1 MQRDMSKD
9 MTGAAGAE
17 LEADDEFGIGEAI
30 IYGLA
35 LLFMVFWI
43 VFILAIVALA
53 VIRVATR
60 LF

>member
-1 MQRDMSKD
+1 MSKD

-30 IYGLA
+30 IYGRA
-35 LLFMVFWI
+35 LLFMLFWI
-43 VFILAIVALA
+43 LFIVAVICLA
-53 VIRVATR
+53 VARVAAR